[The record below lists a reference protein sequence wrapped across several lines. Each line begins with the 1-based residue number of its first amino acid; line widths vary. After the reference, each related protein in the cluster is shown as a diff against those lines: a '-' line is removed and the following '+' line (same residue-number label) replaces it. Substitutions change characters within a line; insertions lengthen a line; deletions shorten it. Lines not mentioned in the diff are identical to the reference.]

1 MANNKIDMPWSIK
14 GVSSEARTLAKAA
27 AAREGLTMGEWV
39 SQAIRRR
46 SQPIASEAT
55 DAGPPSAQA
64 INSDAINAH
73 VQQQI
78 QALEARMVNL
88 AKPLDEVITQLA
100 QRIDALE
107 ARLQQQ
113 PAAPDRERDS

>member
-1 MANNKIDMPWSIK
+1 MNNNKIDMPWSIK

-27 AAREGLTMGEWV
+27 AAREGVTMGEWV

-46 SQPIASEAT
+46 SQPIASEAI
-55 DAGPPSAQA
+55 DAGPPSDQA
-64 INSDAINAH
+64 VNSEAINAH
-73 VQQQI
+73 IQQQI

-107 ARLQQQ
+107 ARLRQQ

>member
-1 MANNKIDMPWSIK
+1 
-14 GVSSEARTLAKAA
+14 
-27 AAREGLTMGEWV
+27 MGEWV

-46 SQPIASEAT
+46 SQPIASEAI
-55 DAGPPSAQA
+55 DAGPPSDQA
-64 INSDAINAH
+64 VNSEAINAH

-107 ARLQQQ
+107 ARLRQP